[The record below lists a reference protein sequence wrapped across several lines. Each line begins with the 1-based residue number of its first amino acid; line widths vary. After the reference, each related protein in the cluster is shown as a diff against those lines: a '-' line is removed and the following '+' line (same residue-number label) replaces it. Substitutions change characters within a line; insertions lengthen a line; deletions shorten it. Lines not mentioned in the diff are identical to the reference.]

1 MCHSK
6 IINILTKYGVRVIIP
21 FANKF
26 QNSNLY
32 SEENISS
39 KGNENN
45 MGVENQI
52 KDGK

>member
-1 MCHSK
+1 MYHSK
-6 IINILTKYGVRVIIP
+6 IINILIKDGVRVIIP
-21 FANKF
+21 FTNKF